1 MVFDKLLFD
10 VMLISFDLGSH
21 DARRIENVSTSGG
34 NGWMP
39 IAAEDVTGVQA
50 STTHDNHSPTSTE
63 PFPITN
69 LTWHMCG
76 MAPV

>member
-1 MVFDKLLFD
+1 
-10 VMLISFDLGSH
+10 
-21 DARRIENVSTSGG
+21 
-34 NGWMP
+34 MP